1 MVTYYYLLVIFN
13 ILKTKKETERE
24 RGVFVGRHD

>member
-24 RGVFVGRHD
+24 RGVCGET